1 MAHRKI
7 VLIGAG
13 SASFTVGLVADLLI
27 SNIADE
33 WTVGLVD
40 INEEALGVAKGLVE
54 RMVERKQAPVTIE
67 ASTDRCDVLPGAD
80 IVVTTIAVGGRPGWE
95 ADIVVPQKHGINQPV
110 GDTISAGG
118 ISRALRQIPPM
129 IDIAWDVARL
139 CPDAFFFNYANPMA
153 CLTRAVN
160 RVVGGVSRPR
170 PSGSGEPS
178 HWPFLVGLCH
188 GVQGTL
194 RHLCSFIGV
203 PYAEISSLYCGVNHL
218 TFITHFTR
226 HGEDLWPLVDAK
238 LAEGIPEDN
247 PFSWEL
253 YRTHGAFP
261 AVLDRHITEFYSPRF
276 ASGAYYGRT
285 LGVDVMDILGTI
297 RGGDDRYQKMKAQ
310 AEGRE
315 PLEDS
320 LFQRTLGE
328 HEALIPIL
336 ESVFA
341 DKQQLFPMNV
351 PNCTVPEIPPDFVLE
366 MPTCATRAGCVPIA
380 MPPLRPALAAT
391 ITRALYG
398 IEITVEAA
406 LTGDRRTFVEALLYD
421 GCVLEL
427 AKAEALADDLLAAH
441 KERLPQFA

>member
-1 MAHRKI
+1 MSQRKI

-40 INEEALGVAKGLVE
+40 INAEALAVAQGLVE
-54 RMVERKQAPVTIE
+54 RMVQRKEAPVTVE
-67 ASTDRCDVLPGAD
+67 ASTDRRDILPDADV
-80 IVVTTIAVGGRPGWE
+80 VVTTIAVGGRPGWE
-95 ADIVVPQKHGINQPV
+95 ADIVVPRQHGIFQPV
-110 GDTISAGG
+110 GDTIGAGG

-129 IDIAWDVARL
+129 VDIARDIARL
-139 CPDAFFFNYANPMA
+139 CPQAFFFNYANPMA
-153 CLTRAVN
+153 CITRAVN
-160 RVVGGVSRPR
+160 KATPVR
-170 PSGSGEPS
+170 
-178 HWPFLVGLCH
+178 LVGLCH

-194 RHLCSFIGV
+194 RHLCKLIDV
-203 PYAEISSLYCGVNHL
+203 PYSEINSLYCGVNHL

-226 HGEDLWPLVDAK
+226 GGESLWPLVDAE
-238 LAEGIPEDN
+238 LQEAPPQDN
-247 PFSWEL
+247 LFAWEL

-276 ASGAYYGRT
+276 ASGAYYGKQ
-285 LGVDVMDILGTI
+285 LGVDVMDILGVI
-297 RGGDDRYQKMKAQ
+297 HGGDDRYAKMKAQ

-336 ESVFA
+336 ESIFG
-341 DKQQLFPMNV
+341 DRQQLFPMNV
-351 PNCTVPEIPPDFVLE
+351 PNQTVPQIPPEFVLE
-366 MPTCATRAGCVPIA
+366 MPTCATRSGCVPIA
-380 MPPLRPALAAT
+380 LPPLRPALAAT

-398 IEITVEAA
+398 VEITVEAA
-406 LTGDRRTFVEALLYD
+406 LTGDRQTFVEALLYD
-421 GCVLEL
+421 GCVLEQ
-427 AKAEALADDLLAAH
+427 ARAEALADDLLAAH
-441 KERLPQFA
+441 RAHLPQFA